1 MTKILYLGNKF
12 GKYKKVK
19 SVLET
24 LEPLFAE
31 FSHIRTASGQQNII
45 LRFLDMLYHFIRY
58 GITADKIIIDVYST
72 LAFNFAFILSLLSIL
87 LNKKYI
93 LFLHGGNLP
102 ERYQQDP
109 KRVRFIFIRAY
120 KIIAP
125 SHYLAHFFQSEGFHI
140 EVIPNIIAL
149 KDYTFQERK
158 YLKPKLLAIRG
169 FGKPYNP
176 LLTLKAVSLLREQL
190 ADVKLTMLGNRD
202 EYYYP
207 EVIQYIEQNYLQN
220 IVDIVPKMPREEWIR
235 LSSNY
240 DIMISNPIVDNTPVS
255 LIEGMAL
262 GLCVISTNI
271 GGVPYLVGDKEVVM
285 IDSNQPQQLS
295 DAILNLLNNPEL
307 AHNLSIN
314 GRKKAEE
321 FDWLCVKKRWIN
333 ILLS

>member
-1 MTKILYLGNKF
+1 MIKILYLGNKF
-12 GKYKKVK
+12 GKHKKVK

-31 FSHIRTASGQQNII
+31 FSHIKTASYQQNII
-45 LRFLDMLYHFIRY
+45 LRFLDMLYYFIRY
-58 GITADKIIIDVYST
+58 GITANKIIIDVYST

-109 KRVRFIFIRAY
+109 QRVRFIFSRAY

-140 EVIPNIIAL
+140 EVIPNIISL
-149 KDYTFQERK
+149 KDYTFRERK
-158 YLKPKLLAIRG
+158 YIQPKLLAIRG

-176 LLTLKAVSLLREQL
+176 LLTLKAINILKDRL
-190 ADVKLTMLGNRD
+190 ADIKLTMLGNKD
-202 EYYYP
+202 EYYYQ
-207 EVIQYIEQNYLQN
+207 EVIEYIEQNSLQA
-220 IVDIVPKMPREEWIR
+220 IVDIMPKMPREKWIT

-262 GLCVISTNI
+262 GMCVISTKV
-271 GGVPYLVGDKEVVM
+271 GGVPYLVSDKEVVM
-285 IDSNQPQQLS
+285 IDSDQPQQLS
-295 DAILNLLNNPEL
+295 DAILGLLNNPEL

-321 FDWLCVKKRWIN
+321 FDWLCVKKQWIN